1 VKDTRV
7 RLTTIKVGEKT
18 KTDIS
23 VMYLHGVADLK
34 KVQDMISK
42 LKDMHVEGVLESEY
56 LEECLQEDKQL
67 TIFPLFYNSD
77 RPDSIAAGIMEGK

>member
-1 VKDTRV
+1 
-7 RLTTIKVGEKT
+7 
-18 KTDIS
+18 
-23 VMYLHGVADLK
+23 
-34 KVQDMISK
+34 MISK

-77 RPDSIAAGIMEGK
+77 RPDSIAAGIMEGKLRYLWMDLPSPSLHLRCL